1 MFRNPQPRWLGA
13 DRRGPRPLPYVRFT
27 LLVSL
32 GSRIAFAQPPPVTP
46 SPNPDPSPPSPP
58 EASAPPAASAPSAEP
73 GAPADDADLASIEAA
88 LAKDTAAASTPPLTP
103 TPASG
108 APQSMNP
115 EISVIADFALAA
127 FSPNQPHQTG
137 GHDPAHSGFNLQA
150 LELSLGASV
159 DPYLRFDTHLA
170 FSLDGVELEEAYATT
185 LGLPGRLQARFG
197 QFLTRFGRLNPTHP
211 HAWEFADQPFV
222 LGRFFG
228 GEGNRGLGLELS
240 YLTPL
245 PWYVELVASATGA
258 DGEDTARS
266 FYGADN
272 PAVDGPSDLL
282 YVGALKQFFELSA
295 DWSLFWGLSAAFGP
309 NASGDDHRSEIYGT
323 DLYLKFRPITAQ
335 APPVVSLQTEW
346 LYRRRQLETNTL
358 HDYGGYAQLMYRF
371 AQRWSGAGRFEY
383 GSITRDQN
391 GDPAPDPLDPE
402 WTKNRRRWSLA
413 LTHYPTEFSRFRLQG
428 ARDVGLEP
436 SVWSVFLAAEV
447 AIGAHGA
454 HSF

>member
-1 MFRNPQPRWLGA
+1 MFNLPKPFGLGA
-13 DRRGPRPLPYVRFT
+13 ARRGPRPLPCVRFT
-27 LLVSL
+27 LLVGL
-32 GSRIAFAQPPPVTP
+32 GSRLAFAQSPPAPATPPATPPPSTEASPTP
-46 SPNPDPSPPSPP
+46 AP
-58 EASAPPAASAPSAEP
+58 EATPPPAPASAAE
-73 GAPADDADLASIEAA
+73 ADLASIEAA
-88 LAKDTAAASTPPLTP
+88 LAQDSAAASAPPATP
-103 TPASG
+103 TPSAPNG
-108 APQSMNP
+108 APPSMNP
-115 EISVIADFALAA
+115 DISLIADFALAA

-137 GHDPAHSGFNLQA
+137 DHDPQQSGFNLQA

-159 DPYLRFDTHLA
+159 DPYLRFDTHIA
-170 FSLDGVELEEAYATT
+170 FSLEGVEVEEAYATT
-185 LGLPGRLQARFG
+185 LNLPGRLQARFG
-197 QFLTRFGRLNPTHP
+197 QFLTRFGRLNPSHP

-222 LGRFFG
+222 LGRYFG

-245 PWYVELVASATGA
+245 PWYVELVASATNA
-258 DGEDTARS
+258 DGEGTARS

-272 PAVDGPSDLL
+272 PGVQGPSDLL
-282 YVGALKQFFELSA
+282 YVGAVKQFFELSP
-295 DWSLFWGLSAAFGP
+295 DWSLFWGLSGAFGP

-323 DLYLKFRPITAQ
+323 DLYLKFRPITEQ
-335 APPVVSLQTEW
+335 SPPVVSLQTEW

-383 GSITRDQN
+383 GSLTRDQN

-428 ARDVGLEP
+428 GRDIGLEP